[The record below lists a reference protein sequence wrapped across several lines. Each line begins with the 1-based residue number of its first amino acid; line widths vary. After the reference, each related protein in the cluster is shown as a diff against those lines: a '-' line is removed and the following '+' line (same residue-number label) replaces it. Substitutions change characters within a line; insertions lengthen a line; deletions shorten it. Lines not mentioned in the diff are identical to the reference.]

1 MAEERFSPGQQ
12 IHLYTLEKRI
22 DSGGMGEV
30 WKARKPDQ
38 VCVAIKFPHLQ
49 YAHDQRFRELVRREA
64 AAQFN
69 LHHPHIVAAEAVL
82 EVDELPAI
90 VFYYVDGPNL
100 EQEVYGPDKLIDQGT
115 PLPLERAL
123 RIATQILD
131 ALDYAHQNCYV
142 HRDVKSSNIL
152 IERATD
158 SAFLTD
164 FGIVLNVA
172 GPRLTRAGTVSGSVP
187 YMSPEQITSPMSVNL
202 RSDVYSFGVVLYEM
216 LTGALPYRVEPGETT
231 DPDFLIKEK
240 HLKSEPAP
248 PSSLNPAIPAELDRI
263 VLRALEKQPDRRFLG
278 CGDFVRRIRELD
290 PERPSQ
296 GSSRKTGPVTR
307 IVITEGVLKPPPPA
321 PTPVFAEP
329 PPLPEETGEAFSERI
344 MRWLPWILFGASGLI
359 LAVAVALHL
368 AAR

>member
-1 MAEERFSPGQQ
+1 MAEERFSPGQR
-12 IHLYTLEKRI
+12 IHLYTLERKI

-38 VCVAIKFPHLQ
+38 ACVAIKFPHLQ
-49 YAHDQRFRELVRREA
+49 FAHDLRFRELVQREA

-69 LHHPHIVAAEAVL
+69 LHHPNIVPAEAVL
-82 EVDELPAI
+82 EVDDLPAI
-90 VFYYVDGPNL
+90 VFFYVDGPNL
-100 EQEVYGPDKLIDQGT
+100 QQEIYGTTKLIDLGT
-115 PLPLERAL
+115 PLPLSRAL
-123 RIATQILD
+123 RIAVQVLD

-142 HRDVKSSNIL
+142 HRDVKASNIL

-158 SAFLTD
+158 CAFLTD

-172 GPRLTRAGTVSGSVP
+172 GPRLTRAGVVSGSVP

-248 PSSLNPAIPAELDRI
+248 PSRMNPAIPVELDRI
-263 VLRALEKQPDRRFLG
+263 VLQALEKQPDRRFLG
-278 CGDFVRRIRELD
+278 CGQFLRCIRELD
-290 PERPSQ
+290 LESPSP
-296 GSSRKTGPVTR
+296 GVGRKTGSGTR
-307 IVITEGVLKPPPPA
+307 IIVTDGLVVKPPSNPPPVPTSPPPA
-321 PTPVFAEP
+321 A
-329 PPLPEETGEAFSERI
+329 ETGVAFTRQF
-344 MRWLPWILFGASGLI
+344 MRWLPWILFSVSGLI
-359 LAVAVALHL
+359 LAVAIALHL
-368 AAR
+368 AARY

>member
-12 IHLYTLEKRI
+12 IHLYTLEKKI

-30 WKARKPDQ
+30 WKARKTDQ
-38 VCVAIKFPHLQ
+38 ACVAIKFPHLQ
-49 YAHDQRFRELVRREA
+49 FAHDQRFRELVRREA

-69 LHHPHIVAAEAVL
+69 LHHAHIVPAEAVL
-82 EVDELPAI
+82 EVDDLPAI

-100 EQEVYGPDKLIDQGT
+100 EQMVYGPAKLIDLGT
-115 PLPLERAL
+115 PVPLDRAL
-123 RIATQILD
+123 RIAAQVLD

-152 IERATD
+152 IEKATD
-158 SAFLTD
+158 CAYLTD

-172 GPRLTRAGTVSGSVP
+172 GPRLTRAGMVSGSVP
-187 YMSPEQITSPMSVNL
+187 YMSPEQITSPMNVNL

-240 HLKSEPAP
+240 HLKSEPLP
-248 PSSLNPAIPAELDRI
+248 PSRLNPAIPPELDRI

-278 CGDFVRRIRELD
+278 CGDFLRHIRELD
-290 PERPSQ
+290 SGIASP
-296 GSSRKTGPVTR
+296 GGGRKTGPGTR
-307 IVITEGVLKPPPPA
+307 IVMPDGLLKPPPAPVPA
-321 PTPVFAEP
+321 DLP
-329 PPLPEETGEAFSERI
+329 PPAEQGEEAFSGRF
-344 MRWLPWILFGASGLI
+344 MRWLPWILFALSGLI
-359 LAVAVALHL
+359 IAVAVALRL
-368 AAR
+368 AG

>member
-12 IHLYTLEKRI
+12 IHLYTLERRI

-30 WKARKPDQ
+30 WKARKTDQ
-38 VCVAIKFPHLQ
+38 AAVAIKFPHLQ
-49 YAHDQRFRELVRREA
+49 YANDQRFRELVKREA

-82 EVDELPAI
+82 EVDDLPAI

-100 EQEVYGPDKLIDQGT
+100 EQEVYGPAKLIDQGT

-123 RIATQILD
+123 KISAQVLE

-158 SAFLTD
+158 TAFLTD
-164 FGIVLNVA
+164 FGVVLNVA
-172 GPRLTRAGTVSGSVP
+172 GPRLTRAGIVSGSVP

-202 RSDVYSFGVVLYEM
+202 RTDVYSFGVVLYEM
-216 LTGALPYRVEPGETT
+216 LTGSLPYRVEPGETT

-248 PSSLNPAIPAELDRI
+248 PSSLNPAIPEELDRI

-278 CGDFVRRIRELD
+278 CGDFLRHIRELD
-290 PERPSQ
+290 AERLSGGGRRT
-296 GSSRKTGPVTR
+296 GSR
-307 IVITEGVLKPPPPA
+307 IVAPEGLLKPLPA
-321 PTPVFAEP
+321 PAPVDA
-329 PPLPEETGEAFSERI
+329 PEGEAGEPFSVRL
-344 MRWLPWILFGASGLI
+344 MRWLPWILFGVSGLI
-359 LAVAVALHL
+359 LAVAIAVRL
-368 AAR
+368 AGR

>member
-1 MAEERFSPGQQ
+1 MPEERFSPGQQ

-30 WKARKPDQ
+30 WKARKTDQ
-38 VCVAIKFPHLQ
+38 ACVAIKFPHLQ
-49 YAHDQRFRELVRREA
+49 YANDQRFRELVRREA

-82 EVDELPAI
+82 EVDDLPAI

-100 EQEVYGPDKLIDQGT
+100 EQEVYGPAKLIDQGT
-115 PLPLERAL
+115 PLPLGRAL
-123 RIATQILD
+123 RIAGQVLE

-158 SAFLTD
+158 CAFLTD

-172 GPRLTRAGTVSGSVP
+172 GPRLTRAGMVSGSVP
-187 YMSPEQITSPMSVNL
+187 YMSPEQITSPMNVNL
-202 RSDVYSFGVVLYEM
+202 RTDVYSFGVVLYEM
-216 LTGALPYRVEPGETT
+216 LTGSLPYRVEPGETT

-248 PSSLNPAIPAELDRI
+248 PSSLNPSLPEELDRI

-278 CGDFVRRIRELD
+278 CGDFLRHIREL
-290 PERPSQ
+290 ESSLAPSGGGWSTATRVMLADGLLQ
-296 GSSRKTGPVTR
+296 PPAAAPVPAY
-307 IVITEGVLKPPPPA
+307 VPPP
-321 PTPVFAEP
+321 VEEP
-329 PPLPEETGEAFSERI
+329 GEPFSQPF
-344 MRWLPWILFGASGLI
+344 MRWLPWILFGLSALI
-359 LAVAVALHL
+359 LAVAIALRM
-368 AAR
+368 AARG